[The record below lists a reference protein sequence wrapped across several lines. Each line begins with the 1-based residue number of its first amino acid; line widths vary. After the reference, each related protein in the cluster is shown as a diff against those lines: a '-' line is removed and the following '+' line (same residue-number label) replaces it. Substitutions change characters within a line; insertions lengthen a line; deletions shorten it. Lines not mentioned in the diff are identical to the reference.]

1 MKIYAHRGSSGTHPE
16 NTIAAF
22 LDAAK
27 LPIHGIEFDVHLT
40 KDGEL
45 VVIHDEKID
54 RTSNGTGFVK
64 DMTLAELRN
73 FDFGS
78 WFSYKF
84 KGERI
89 PTVYEVLQIFSETTH
104 HLNIELKSDVIN
116 YPGMTEKVLDLI
128 GNLNLDNRVVISSF
142 NLDAIRTVKEL
153 APHIETGAL
162 FMKPL
167 KNPLDYIRTIPT
179 DALHIKV
186 RAALKPSMRQAI
198 TEGVIVRVFT
208 INTSKYISVLEEIG
222 VDAIFTDFPEKLYNY
237 MENITN

>member
-16 NTIAAF
+16 NTLAAF

-27 LPIHGIEFDVHLT
+27 LPIHGIELDVHMT

-54 RTSNGTGFVK
+54 RTSNGKGFVQ

-73 FDFGS
+73 YDFGS
-78 WFSYKF
+78 WFSFKF
-84 KGERI
+84 KGEVI
-89 PTVYEVLQIFSETTH
+89 PTLYEVLEIYLETTH

-153 APHIETGAL
+153 APHIETAAL

-167 KNPLDYIRTIPT
+167 NNPLDYVRAIPT
-179 DALHIKV
+179 DALHIKA
-186 RAALKPSMRQAI
+186 RAALRPSMREVYS
-198 TEGVIVRVFT
+198 EGIIVRVFT
-208 INTSKYISVLEEIG
+208 INTFKYLSALKEIG
-222 VDAIFTDFPEKLYNY
+222 VDAIFTDYPEKLYEY
-237 MENITN
+237 MADR

>member
-22 LDAAK
+22 LDASK
-27 LPIHGIEFDVHLT
+27 LPIHGIEFDVHMT

-45 VVIHDEKID
+45 VIIHDEKID
-54 RTSNGTGFVK
+54 RTSNGKGYVK

-73 FDFGS
+73 YDFGS
-78 WFSYKF
+78 WFSPQF
-84 KGERI
+84 KGEHI
-89 PTVYEVLQIFSETTH
+89 PTLYEVLDIFSETSH
-104 HLNIELKSDVIN
+104 HLNIELKSDVID
-116 YPGMTEKVLDLI
+116 YQGMTEKVLDLV
-128 GNLNLDNRVVISSF
+128 GNLNLDTRVVISSF

-167 KNPLDYIRTIPT
+167 KDPLEYVRNIPT

-186 RAALKPSMRQAI
+186 RSALRPSMRQLFN
-198 TEGVIVRVFT
+198 EGVIVRVFT
-208 INTSKYISVLEEIG
+208 INTAKYLSALKEVG
-222 VDAIFTDFPEKLYNY
+222 VDAIFTDYPEKLYVY
-237 MENITN
+237 MKNHMN

>member
-16 NTIAAF
+16 NTFAAF

-27 LPIHGIEFDVHLT
+27 LPIHGIEFDVHMT

-73 FDFGS
+73 YDFGS
-78 WFSYKF
+78 WFSYQF
-84 KGERI
+84 KGELI

-116 YPGMTEKVLDLI
+116 YPGMTEKVFD
-128 GNLNLDNRVVISSF
+128 SSW
-142 NLDAIRTVKEL
+142 K
-153 APHIETGAL
+153 
-162 FMKPL
+162 L
-167 KNPLDYIRTIPT
+167 KFR
-179 DALHIKV
+179 
-186 RAALKPSMRQAI
+186 
-198 TEGVIVRVFT
+198 
-208 INTSKYISVLEEIG
+208 
-222 VDAIFTDFPEKLYNY
+222 
-237 MENITN
+237 

>member
-27 LPIHGIEFDVHLT
+27 LPIHGIEFDVHMT

-45 VVIHDEKID
+45 VVIHDEQID
-54 RTSNGTGFVK
+54 RTSNGKGYVR

-73 FDFGS
+73 YDFGS
-78 WFSYKF
+78 WFSPKF
-84 KGERI
+84 RGELI
-89 PTVYEVLQIFSETTH
+89 PTLYEVLDIYSETSH
-104 HLNIELKSDVIN
+104 HLNIELKSDVID
-116 YPGMTEKVLDLI
+116 YQGMTEKVLDLV
-128 GNLNLDNRVVISSF
+128 GNLNLDTRVVISSF

-167 KNPLDYIRTIPT
+167 KDPLEYVRNIPS
-179 DALHIKV
+179 DALHIKA
-186 RAALKPSMRQAI
+186 RAALRPSMRQVFRA
-198 TEGVIVRVFT
+198 GVIVRVFT
-208 INTSKYISVLEEIG
+208 INSFKYLSALQEIG
-222 VDAIFTDFPEKLYNY
+222 VDAIFTDYPEKLYEY
-237 MENITN
+237 MKDHLN

>member
-22 LDAAK
+22 LDASK
-27 LPIHGIEFDVHLT
+27 LPIHGIEFDVHMT

-45 VVIHDEKID
+45 VIIHDEKID
-54 RTSNGTGFVK
+54 RTSNGKGYVK

-73 FDFGS
+73 YDFGS
-78 WFSYKF
+78 WFSPQF
-84 KGERI
+84 KGEHI
-89 PTVYEVLQIFSETTH
+89 PTLYEVLDIFSETSH
-104 HLNIELKSDVIN
+104 HLNIELKSDVID
-116 YPGMTEKVLDLI
+116 YQGMTEKVLDLV
-128 GNLNLDNRVVISSF
+128 GNLNLDTRVVISSF

-167 KNPLDYIRTIPT
+167 KDPLEYVRNIPT

-186 RAALKPSMRQAI
+186 RSALRPSMRQLFN
-198 TEGVIVRVFT
+198 EGVIV
-208 INTSKYISVLEEIG
+208 
-222 VDAIFTDFPEKLYNY
+222 
-237 MENITN
+237 

>member
-27 LPIHGIEFDVHLT
+27 LPVHGIEFDVHMT

-54 RTSNGTGFVK
+54 RTSNGNGFVR
-64 DMTLAELRN
+64 DMTLEELRIY
-73 FDFGS
+73 DFGS
-78 WFSYKF
+78 WFSPKF
-84 KGERI
+84 KGELI
-89 PTVYEVLQIFSETTH
+89 PTLHEVLEIYSETSH
-104 HLNIELKSDVIN
+104 HLNIELKSDVID
-116 YPGMTEKVLDLI
+116 YHGMTEKVLDLV
-128 GNLNLDNRVVISSF
+128 GSLNLDTRIVISSF

-167 KNPLDYIRTIPT
+167 NDPLDCVRTIPT
-179 DALHIKV
+179 DALHIKA
-186 RAALKPSMRQAI
+186 RAALRPSMRHAI
-198 TEGVIVRVFT
+198 SEGVPVRVFT
-208 INTSKYISVLEEIG
+208 INTSKYLSDLKEIG
-222 VDAIFTDFPEKLYNY
+222 VDAIFTDFPEKLYKYTTDKMN
-237 MENITN
+237 

>member
-27 LPIHGIEFDVHLT
+27 LPIHGIELDVHMT

-54 RTSNGTGFVK
+54 RTSNGKGFVQ

-73 FDFGS
+73 YDFGS
-78 WFSYKF
+78 WFSFKF
-84 KGERI
+84 KGELI
-89 PTVYEVLQIFSETTH
+89 PTLYEVLEIYLGTTH

-116 YPGMTEKVLDLI
+116 YPGMTEKVLDLV
-128 GNLNLDNRVVISSF
+128 GNLNLDTRVVISSF

-167 KNPLDYIRTIPT
+167 KNPLDYVRSIPA
-179 DALHIKV
+179 DALHIKA
-186 RAALKPSMRQAI
+186 RAALRPSMRQVI
-198 TEGVIVRVFT
+198 NEGVIVRVFT
-208 INTSKYISVLEEIG
+208 INTIKYLSALKEIG
-222 VDAIFTDFPEKLYNY
+222 VDAIFTDYPERLYEY
-237 MENITN
+237 MANNKN